1 MAIEKGLKSSKSSG
15 TSSWVMPYDKDA
27 IDIILTLSRQ
37 YSRTSLPCSG
47 RMNPDAEVCQ
57 IRSLEIA
64 RAGESYPNKVP
75 AEKPPLGTII

>member
-1 MAIEKGLKSSKSSG
+1 MAIEKGLKSSG

-27 IDIILTLSRQ
+27 IVIILTSSRQ

-47 RMNPDAEVCQ
+47 SMNPDAEFCQ

-64 RAGESYPNKVP
+64 RVGDSYPNKVP